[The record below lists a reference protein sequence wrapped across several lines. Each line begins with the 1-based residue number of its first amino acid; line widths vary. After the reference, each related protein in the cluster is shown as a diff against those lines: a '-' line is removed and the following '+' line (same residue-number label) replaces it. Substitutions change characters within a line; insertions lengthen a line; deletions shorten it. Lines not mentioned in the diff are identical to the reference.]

1 MGSTRK
7 ETDDAGSICN
17 QVFEGLGHEVTGRQ
31 EALRIKNPGK
41 VVG

>member
-7 ETDDAGSICN
+7 ESDDAESVRD
-17 QVFEGLGHEVTGRQ
+17 QAFEGLGHEITGRQ
-31 EALRIKNPGK
+31 EALRITGPGK